1 MELMEFQFQQGLGS
15 SSANPEAIA
24 HLFRGDF
31 AGRRTF
37 SSSRRTPRS
46 ESAVVRL
53 EFDEVVDRIKRGDR
67 LTPQDAV
74 SAFNLGFAHRTL
86 GRWLDSAEAFTT
98 ALEFTA
104 KSDEKHR
111 DYNLAAIHFM
121 RGYSY
126 GSLASKQKGRD
137 ARKNLERAKA
147 DYLKALDL
155 KKDYMLVYCHLGV
168 LYSVQRRWQEMPLL

>member
-1 MELMEFQFQQGLGS
+1 MELMEFQFQQRLGS
-15 SSANPEAIA
+15 SGANPGAIA

-31 AGRRTF
+31 AGQRMF
-37 SSSRRTPRS
+37 SSSKRTPRS
-46 ESAVVRL
+46 EAISASTLKKPTKVVRL
-53 EFDEVVDRIKRGDR
+53 EFEEVVDRIKRGDQ

-86 GRWLDSAEAFTT
+86 GRWLDSVEAFTA
-98 ALEFTA
+98 ALEFTT

-111 DYNLAAIHFM
+111 CHNLAAIHFM

-137 ARKNLERAKA
+137 ARKNFERAKA

-168 LYSVQRRWQEMPLL
+168 LYA